1 MGYGGKTVN
10 GLSSLGPKMGGK
22 AHGGGV
28 KIEKGMGKISQ
39 SQDDVLSGKETKME
53 NDSMGSAKMISGG
66 HSKGKFMSTPK
77 YKCGASKYGHEG
89 PKKAKPDYI
98 DIDGDGNKTES
109 MKEASDGMG
118 KYGHKKGPKK
128 SGESYDMDKAYD
140 KKISGKARLHYLEN
154 AIHNKN
160 K

>member
-28 KIEKGMGKISQ
+28 KLSPKKESNMQEKKNLLNENAI
-39 SQDDVLSGKETKME
+39 DDTAT
-53 NDSMGSAKMISGG
+53 SMGSAKMISGG

-118 KYGHKKGPKK
+118 KLGHKKGPHK
-128 SGESYDMDKAYD
+128 ESQDHKMAYD
-140 KKISGKARLHYLEN
+140 NSEISRLKKDIHFDDIKKKGK
-154 AIHNKN
+154 K
-160 K
+160 

>member
-77 YKCGASKYGHEG
+77 YKCGASKYCHEG

>member
-77 YKCGASKYGHEG
+77 YKG

-118 KYGHKKGPKK
+118 KYGHKKGPHK
-128 SGESYDMDKAYD
+128 ESQDHKMAYD
-140 KKISGKARLHYLEN
+140 NSEISRLKKDIHFDDIKKKGK
-154 AIHNKN
+154 K
-160 K
+160 